1 MPVASKWLGALSR
14 PSPWTPTPYEST
26 GRGPGPRHDMAGTRT
41 VPETAIVLLL
51 VAAVVWTTWAA
62 RSARHDDWPGAGMVP
77 PHRGIEA
84 GVS

>member
-1 MPVASKWLGALSR
+1 M
-14 PSPWTPTPYEST
+14 E
-26 GRGPGPRHDMAGTRT
+26 GTRT

-51 VAAVVWTTWAA
+51 VAAVVWTTWVAA
-62 RSARHDDWPGAGMVP
+62 QVSPGTTTGRVRSTVP